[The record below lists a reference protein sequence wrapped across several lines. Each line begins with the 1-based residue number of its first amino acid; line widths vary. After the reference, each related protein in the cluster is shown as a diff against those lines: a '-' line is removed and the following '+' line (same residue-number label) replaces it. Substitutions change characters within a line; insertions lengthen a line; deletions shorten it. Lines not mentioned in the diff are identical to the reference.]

1 MAKLRAP
8 IEQLRESGKE
18 AQRLLRERG
27 FEAREAVI
35 DNLLKDKNAPML
47 PGIPPYLPHPWTI
60 RAAQRI
66 LYDIL
71 KLWKQETKAKEQ
83 NDLKAF
89 FAFLERELT
98 ALEEKFRAEEEGM
111 PELIKSLK
119 EVPVLKYVF
128 GPMRNRENT
137 EAMHRFLVDSL
148 ATLLAKTSA
157 PERVT
162 VSEFALWF
170 LDWSNDLF
178 SLWVKPEKSHEDGD

>member
-1 MAKLRAP
+1 M
-8 IEQLRESGKE
+8 
-18 AQRLLRERG
+18 LRERG
-27 FEAREAVI
+27 FEARESVI
-35 DNLLKDKNAPML
+35 DKLLKEKDAPEL

-71 KLWKQETKAKEQ
+71 KLWRQETKAKQQ

-89 FAFLERELT
+89 FSFLERELN
-98 ALEEKFRAEEEGM
+98 ALEDKFKREESEM

-137 EAMHRFLVDSL
+137 NAMHRFLVDSL

-162 VSEFALWF
+162 VSEYANWF

-178 SLWVKPEKSHEDGD
+178 SLWVKPENSHDSENE